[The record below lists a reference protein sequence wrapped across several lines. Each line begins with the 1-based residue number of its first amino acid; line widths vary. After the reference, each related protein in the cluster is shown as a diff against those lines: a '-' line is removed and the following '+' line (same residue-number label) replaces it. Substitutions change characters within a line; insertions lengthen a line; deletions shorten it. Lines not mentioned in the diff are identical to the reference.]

1 MRTGDGVEF
10 DVGADGDVAISVEVS
25 RSVVV
30 VRAGAIAI
38 VVAVIIDVTNSILLI
53 SVSVPLLQPS
63 RLSCSKQQRRRR
75 RSRFLPS
82 LRKSTEK
89 IKKFECYWVSGFD
102 RQCD

>member
-1 MRTGDGVEF
+1 VRTGDGVEF
-10 DVGADGDVAISVEVS
+10 DVGGIDVAMSVEVS

-30 VRAGAIAI
+30 VRAGAVAV

-63 RLSCSKQQRRRR
+63 RLSCLKQQRR

-89 IKKFECYWVSGFD
+89 IKKFECYGF
-102 RQCD
+102 